1 MSGTSPV
8 FGRTAQQAEL
18 APVREEERTPF
29 SPAEGWIALGAL
41 SVMVVTMAIAIDDAT
56 WAGYI
61 PDTKT
66 AQTSFL
72 SFGALLAVLVG
83 TLLAKSRLSPM
94 KAHAAGAVVGAAY
107 LLLAI
112 SNVVSTSTDLL
123 TRIRALGESVN
134 LFAYEVIVL
143 GLRSSETSVFLLT
156 IGAVVWTT
164 GQFAGF
170 SVFRRHRVLPAMLV
184 AAIPLLVN
192 VSVTV
197 RDQYLHVIV
206 FAAAALLLMMRLNL
220 FGQVRAWR
228 SRAIAEGEQVAGPF
242 MRAGSVFITLAL
254 VGSIALAANTSSA
267 PLGAAWTDLEDQLVQ
282 VGFEVNRVLGGVSG
296 AARGPSALFAPSQTM
311 REVWES
317 SDAIEFTANTTE
329 PGGHR
334 YRGAVYDVFDGRTW
348 QAANRSPR
356 MVGQGEDVLG
366 PSAESVAQL
375 AGRHEVIVEITPDE
389 IGGHVMVAPDGPLHV
404 TSPVEVTIHLES
416 DDLPGG
422 FVASRLP
429 QGMVQGVP
437 YTIRAMVPTV
447 DGEDALTGNQLAAA
461 GVTYD
466 YWVRRY
472 TDIREGSIGQR
483 TYDVTASIVAGL
495 PDDQRDPYH
504 VAEAIQ
510 NYLRRTGGFLYKTDV
525 RGFCTY
531 ENYIDCFLQVKQG
544 FCEWFAGAMVMMLR
558 TQGIPARYVMGYLP
572 GRQLDDGRWEVPR
585 SAAHAWVEVYFPG
598 YGWITFDPTPGNEEN
613 SNVQPR
619 LDAGPPVATPR
630 PPDVAAPSP
639 TFLGPDDDEG
649 IFRPLPGT
657 NPQLPGGGGASG
669 LVGPLAVIGLL
680 AAIGLLVLAVGL
692 RRAPRTEPELAYSGV
707 TRLARRLGYGPR
719 PSQTAYEF
727 ADGLGEV
734 VPAVRGELK
743 LVATAKVESA
753 YGRRELQGEA
763 LRALRDA
770 YRRVRMGLLRLV
782 FRRPRGPRGPRAI
795 DQR

>member
-8 FGRTAQQAEL
+8 FGRSAQQADL
-18 APVREEERTPF
+18 APVEVEERSPL

-41 SVMVVTMAIAIDDAT
+41 AVMVVTMAVAIDDAT

-72 SFGALLAVLVG
+72 SFGALLSVVVG
-83 TLLAKSRLSPM
+83 MLIAKSRLSPF
-94 KAHAAGAVVGAAY
+94 KAHALGAVVGAGY
-107 LLLAI
+107 LLLAV
-112 SNVVSTSTDLL
+112 SSVVSTSPDLV
-123 TRIRALGESVN
+123 TRLRELGESVN
-134 LFAYEVIVL
+134 LFAYEVAVL

-170 SVFRRHRVLPAMLV
+170 SVFRRQRVMPAILV
-184 AAIPLLVN
+184 AAIPLVIN

-228 SRAIAEGEQVAGPF
+228 SRAIAEGEQVASPF
-242 MRAGSVFITLAL
+242 IRAGSVFITIAL
-254 VGSIALAANTSSA
+254 VGSVALAANTSSA
-267 PLGAAWTDLEDQLVQ
+267 PLGNAWTDLEDQLVN

-296 AARGPSALFAPSQTM
+296 AARGPSALFAPTQTM

-334 YRGAVYDVFDGRTW
+334 YRGATYDVFDGRTW
-348 QAANRSPR
+348 QRSNP
-356 MVGQGEDVLG
+356 VSLSVAQGQDILA

-389 IGGHVMVAPDGPLHV
+389 IGAHTFVAPDGPLHM
-404 TSPVEVTIHLES
+404 SSAVEITIHGEP
-416 DDLPGG
+416 DGLPGG
-422 FVASRLP
+422 FVAGRLP
-429 QGMVQGVP
+429 QGLIEGVP
-437 YTIRAMVPTV
+437 YTVRAMVPTV
-447 DGEDALTGNQLAAA
+447 DGEDALTANQLAAA

-472 TDIREGSIGQR
+472 VDIREGSIGQR
-483 TYDVTASIVAGL
+483 TYDVAASVVAGL
-495 PDDQRDPYH
+495 PADQRDPYRI
-504 VAEAIQ
+504 AEAIQ
-510 NYLRRTGGFLYKTDV
+510 NYLRRTGGFSYNTDV

-544 FCEWFAGAMVMMLR
+544 FCEWFAGTMVMMLR

-572 GRQLDDGRWEVPR
+572 GRQLDDGRWEIPR

-619 LDAGPPVATPR
+619 LEEGELVATPR
-630 PPDVAAPSP
+630 PPGGEVPVPS
-639 TFLGPDDDEG
+639 FLGPDFGEELFDQPVG
-649 IFRPLPGT
+649 APPLPG
-657 NPQLPGGGGASG
+657 GSADR

-680 AAIGLLVLAVGL
+680 AAIGLFVLAFGL
-692 RRAPRTEPELAYSGV
+692 RRLPRTEPELAYRGV
-707 TRLARRLGYGPR
+707 TRLAARLGYGPR

-734 VPAVRGELK
+734 VPAVRSELRV
-743 LVATAKVESA
+743 VATARVESA

-763 LRALRDA
+763 LRALREA

-795 DQR
+795 DQG